1 MTNKEY
7 LQECQFRQVF
17 DTQIREHILGPGLA
31 KEIICCK
38 EDASD
43 EILDG
48 DPKELYTTGVVYPT
62 HILSD
67 DNNDESNSDESENEE
82 ESDEQTVVL
91 DDDDEDSDGDDED
104 ESNSDPVKESQIQND
119 RERTACSDHIGLIT
133 CIDPNCEKITISI
146 NYAKYHRLSK
156 EEGTQ
161 VKVKLGYHYDKLK
174 ELLSKYDTVD
184 GNDKAES
191 YISIDEDTKTI
202 SLKRGDYKP
211 EYPKIEGDLVE
222 INYLFKKLFSP
233 SFYQREVKTYS
244 CTLDIKDN
252 VIEQED
258 FTIVCK
264 CYCRTN
270 KNGSTKQY
278 LKVLIRNKKQF
289 KGLYIHQAPTESCLF
304 QLCMRVTPVNHLLVT
319 YTDPVNY
326 AFDTENNETEYLYR
340 NIVNY
345 GKGVGCA
352 VNWKTSGEW
361 IETAYIPHSE
371 VKKFSNSLDGEYC
384 EPFGLE
390 EQKLN
395 DACKLINLSHWK
407 KDDSNYISRLEKFV
421 AGYALWVDKQKEDA
435 AKEPQ
440 FQSIYHK
447 ILNLQD
453 NLLTR
458 LRDNIKYL
466 KSNPIALDCFQ
477 LANTAMLIQM
487 TIARNPHFKKNR
499 DVSDIVEDG
508 EIINSLT
515 WFKDNEENASDDKKV
530 SYRPFQLAFL
540 LMNVKSTFVED
551 DEFRQKYVDLIWFPT
566 GGGKTE
572 AYLALTALTIIARRK
587 TSQSDAEANGVSV
600 IMRYTLRLLTTQQ
613 FERASYLICALE
625 FMRNQQSINLGHGG
639 RITIGR
645 WIGQEKGDKR
655 TKFINGLQNGD
666 KAKTNPF
673 PVTYCPWCGGKLVR
687 DSKMNGA
694 YNHGYINEGETQCQN
709 NNCLFHN
716 AYLPIQYVDDIL
728 YRNPPTLLLATV
740 DKFANLTKKEAAKML
755 GYGTD
760 AKSPDLIIQ
769 DELHLISGPLG
780 SMVGFFEM
788 IVELLASKG
797 GHSPKIIASTATT
810 RNTGD
815 QVYKLYNREVNVFPA
830 QGITYNDNFF
840 SHVEKKS
847 MRRHIGISP
856 QAFPVKAEIRII
868 AQLILAKIALLKTYL
883 KEICVDI
890 TDTTEVSKAL
900 LENGQL
906 RKEIDPYWTLV
917 LYYNS
922 LKDLGRTRSRVS
934 QEIFEN
940 LRTQKRY
947 MQFPPAFDFVW
958 SGIDKRVQE
967 FTSRMDSSQI
977 KDMLTRAESQARLTE
992 NKETHILH
1000 ENESNLDLVLASN
1013 MISVGIDVARWNVML
1028 MSGQPRSNSEYIQSS
1043 SRVAR
1048 NHMGLVVNIYSPQ
1061 RIRECSMFEN
1071 FTSYHEAYYK
1081 YVEPLSLTP
1090 VTIQILKNNILNN
1103 IRKCYQAYICS
1114 SSDKDSVLRS
1124 LIDEMQER
1132 FDLDKELAEFA
1143 NNELCSRWNSNDDKD
1158 YVTSLR
1164 DVDPNCYTRIQELK
1178 YK

>member
-1 MTNKEY
+1 MNE
-7 LQECQFRQVF
+7 QELRQVF
-17 DTQIREHILGPGLA
+17 ETQIREHILGPGLA

-38 EDASD
+38 DDASD

-48 DPKELYTTGVVYPT
+48 DPKELYTTGVLYPT
-62 HILSD
+62 LIASD
-67 DNNDESNSDESENEE
+67 DNDGGGNGDELEDDEPTDNLS
-82 ESDEQTVVL
+82 VIL
-91 DDDDEDSDGDDED
+91 DDEDDGSDVDDED
-104 ESNSDPVKESQIQND
+104 DRVSDTAKESQIPDD

-133 CIDPNCEKITISI
+133 CIEPKCEKVTISI
-146 NYAKYHRLSK
+146 NYAKYRRLPKDESK
-156 EEGTQ
+156 Q
-161 VKVKLGYHYDKLK
+161 VKVKLGYHFDKIK
-174 ELLSKYDTVD
+174 ELLAKYDAVD
-184 GNDKAES
+184 GNEKSES
-191 YISIDEDTKTI
+191 YICIDDVNRTV
-202 SLKRGDYKP
+202 SLKGGDYKP
-211 EYPKIEGDLVE
+211 NYPKMEGDLVE
-222 INYLFKKLFSP
+222 VNYLFKKLFSP
-233 SFYQREVKTYS
+233 SFYQREEKSYT
-244 CTLDIKDN
+244 CTLGLQDN
-252 VIEQED
+252 VSPIEDDD
-258 FTIVCK
+258 FIITCK
-264 CYCRTN
+264 SYCRTN
-270 KNGSTKQY
+270 KNGNIKKY
-278 LKVLIRNKKQF
+278 LKILVRNKKKYRGQF
-289 KGLYIHQAPTESCLF
+289 IQKAPTESCLF
-304 QLCMRVTPVNHLLVT
+304 QLCMRVTPVNHFLVT
-319 YTDPVNY
+319 YTDPVSY

-340 NIVNY
+340 NTLNF

-352 VNWKTSGEW
+352 VNWNARGEW

-371 VKKFSNSLDGEYC
+371 VKKFSNSLDEDYC
-384 EPFGLE
+384 KPLGLD
-390 EQKLN
+390 EQELN
-395 DACKLINLSHWK
+395 DACRLINLSHWR
-407 KDDSNYISRLEKFV
+407 KDDSNYISRLEKFI
-421 AGYALWVDKQKEDA
+421 AGYAEWVNKQKKDA

-440 FQSIYHK
+440 FQAVYNN
-447 ILNLQD
+447 ILKRQDVLLHRLQD
-453 NLLTR
+453 N
-458 LRDNIKYL
+458 IEYL
-466 KSNPIALDCFQ
+466 KNNATALDCFQ

-499 DVSDIVEDG
+499 DVDVINEDAKVLNNL
-508 EIINSLT
+508 E
-515 WFKDNEENASDDKKV
+515 WFEENGAEA

-551 DEFRQKYVDLIWFPT
+551 DEFRQKNVDLIWFPT

-587 TSQSDAEANGVSV
+587 TAQTIAEANGVSV

-625 FMRNQQSINLGHGG
+625 FMRNQQSINLGLGG

-645 WIGQEKGDKR
+645 WIGQEKGKKR
-655 TKFINGLQNGD
+655 EKYIKGLQEGEKD
-666 KAKTNPF
+666 KTNPF
-673 PVTYCPWCGGKLVR
+673 PITYCPWCGGKLVR
-687 DSKMNGA
+687 DIKMNGA
-694 YNHGYINEGETQCQN
+694 YNHGYINDGETQCQN
-709 NNCLFHN
+709 NKCPFHSKN
-716 AYLPIQYVDDIL
+716 LPIQYVDNEL
-728 YRNPPTLLLATV
+728 YKNSPTLLLATV
-740 DKFANLTKKEAAKML
+740 DKFANLTKRDAAKML
-755 GYGTD
+755 GVGTD

-788 IVELLASKG
+788 IVELIASKG
-797 GHSPKIIASTATT
+797 GHCPKVIASTATT

-815 QVYKLYNREVNVFPA
+815 QVYKLYNKEVIVFPA

-840 SHVEKKS
+840 SHVEDKS
-847 MRRHIGISP
+847 MRRHIGICP

-868 AQLILAKIALLKTYL
+868 AQLILAKISLLKTYL
-883 KEICVDI
+883 KKIGVDI
-890 TDTTEVSKAL
+890 TDTSEISKAL

-977 KDMLTRAESQARLTE
+977 KDMLTRAESPARLTE
-992 NKETHILH
+992 NEETHLLY
-1000 ENESNLDLVLASN
+1000 ENELNLDLVLASN

-1103 IRKCYQAYICS
+1103 IRKCYQDYICTM
-1114 SSDKDSVLRS
+1114 SDKDSVLNS
-1124 LIDEMQER
+1124 LVNEMRER
-1132 FDLDKELAEFA
+1132 FDLDKELVEFA
-1143 NNELCSRWNSNDDKD
+1143 KNEFNSRWDSNDF
-1158 YVTSLR
+1158 VQSLR

-1178 YK
+1178 Y

>member
-1 MTNKEY
+1 MNE
-7 LQECQFRQVF
+7 QELRQVF
-17 DTQIREHILGPGLA
+17 ETQIREHILGPGLA

-48 DPKELYTTGVVYPT
+48 DPKELYTTGVLYPT
-62 HILSD
+62 LIPS
-67 DNNDESNSDESENEE
+67 DNNDDGSIDDELED
-82 ESDEQTVVL
+82 DEATGDQPVVL
-91 DDDDEDSDGDDED
+91 DDDDEDSDSGKED
-104 ESNSDPVKESQIQND
+104 ESDTDSAKESQIPDD
-119 RERTACSDHIGLIT
+119 RDRTACSDHIGLIT
-133 CIDPNCEKITISI
+133 CIEPKCEKVTISI
-146 NYAKYHRLSK
+146 NYAKYRRLSK
-156 EEGTQ
+156 DEIPQ
-161 VKVKLGYHYDKLK
+161 VKVKLGYHYDKIK
-174 ELLSKYDTVD
+174 ELFAKYDAVD

-191 YISIDEDTKTI
+191 YISIDDDNRTI

-211 EYPKIEGDLVE
+211 DYPKIEGDLVE
-222 INYLFKKLFSP
+222 VNYLFKKIFSP
-233 SFYQREVKTYS
+233 SFYQREEKTYT
-244 CTLDIKDN
+244 CTLEIKDN

-258 FTIVCK
+258 FAIVCK
-264 CYCRTN
+264 SYCRNN
-270 KNGSTKQY
+270 KNGNTKKY
-278 LKVLIRNKKQF
+278 LKILVRNKKKY
-289 KGLYIHQAPTESCLF
+289 KGQYIQKAPTESCLF
-304 QLCMRVTPVNHLLVT
+304 QLCMRITPVNHPLVT

-340 NIVNY
+340 NIVNF

-352 VNWKTSGEW
+352 VNWNTSGEW

-371 VKKFSNSLDGEYC
+371 VKKFSNSLDEDYC
-384 EPFGLE
+384 DSLGLD
-390 EQKLN
+390 EQEIN
-395 DACKLINLSHWK
+395 EACKLINLSHWQ
-407 KDDSNYISRLEKFV
+407 KDDPNYISRLEKFV
-421 AGYALWVDKQKEDA
+421 TGYAIWVNKQNVDA
-435 AKEPQ
+435 VKEPQ
-440 FQSIYHK
+440 FEPIYK
-447 ILNLQD
+447 DILKWQKVLLQRLQD
-453 NLLTR
+453 N
-458 LRDNIKYL
+458 IEYL
-466 KSNPIALDCFQ
+466 KTNPIALDCFQ

-487 TIARNPHFKKNR
+487 TIARNSHFAKNR
-499 DVSDIVEDG
+499 DIDTINEGVDILNNLD
-508 EIINSLT
+508 
-515 WFKDNEENASDDKKV
+515 WFRENEENVKEPA

-540 LMNVKSTFVED
+540 LMNVRSTFEED
-551 DEFRQKYVDLIWFPT
+551 DEYRKDFVDLIWFPT

-587 TSQSDAEANGVSV
+587 TVQSDAEANGVSV

-625 FMRNQQSINLGHGG
+625 FMRNQKTIDLGYGG

-645 WIGQEKGDKR
+645 WIGQEKGKKR
-655 TKFINGLQNGD
+655 EKYIKGLQKGEKD
-666 KAKTNPF
+666 KTNPY

-687 DSKMNGA
+687 DIKLNGV
-694 YNHGYINEGETQCQN
+694 YNHGYINDGKTQCQN
-709 NNCLFHN
+709 KNCLFHN
-716 AYLPIQYVDDIL
+716 AYLPIQYVDNEL
-728 YRNPPTLLLATV
+728 YKNSPTLLLATV
-740 DKFANLTKKEAAKML
+740 DKFANLTKQDAAKML
-755 GYGTD
+755 GIGTD
-760 AKSPDLIIQ
+760 VKSPDLIIQ

-788 IVELLASKG
+788 IVELMASKG
-797 GHSPKIIASTATT
+797 GHRPKVIASTATT

-815 QVYKLYNREVNVFPA
+815 QIYKLYNRDVIVFPA

-840 SHVEKKS
+840 SHVEDKS
-847 MRRHIGISP
+847 MRRHIGICP

-883 KEICVDI
+883 KEIGVDI
-890 TDTTEVSKAL
+890 TDTSEVSKAL
-900 LENGQL
+900 QQNGQMI
-906 RKEIDPYWTLV
+906 KEIDPYWTLV

-947 MQFPPAFDFVW
+947 MQFPSAFDFVW

-977 KDMLTRAESQARLTE
+977 KDMLTRAESQAKLIE
-992 NKETHILH
+992 NKETHLLH

-1103 IRKCYQAYICS
+1103 IRKCYQTYICS
-1114 SSDKDSVLRS
+1114 MSDKDSVLRS
-1124 LIDEMQER
+1124 LIDEMQKR
-1132 FDLDKELAEFA
+1132 FDLDKELAEYA
-1143 NNELCSRWNSNDDKD
+1143 KEELRARWNSNDNNDF
-1158 YVTSLR
+1158 VTSLR
-1164 DVDPNCYTRIQELK
+1164 DVDPNCYTRIEELK
-1178 YK
+1178 Y

>member
-1 MTNKEY
+1 MNE
-7 LQECQFRQVF
+7 QELRQVF
-17 DTQIREHILGPGLA
+17 ETQIREHILGPGLA

-38 EDASD
+38 EDATD

-48 DPKELYTTGVVYPT
+48 DPKELYTTGVLYPT
-62 HILSD
+62 HILSG
-67 DNNDESNSDESENEE
+67 DNNDESNDEGFEYEE
-82 ESDEQTVVL
+82 EADEQPVVL
-91 DDDDEDSDGDDED
+91 DDDDDGSDGDDED
-104 ESNSDPVKESQIQND
+104 DSNSDSVNESQISDD

-133 CIDPNCEKITISI
+133 CIEPKCEKVTISI
-146 NYAKYHRLSK
+146 NYAKYRRLPKDES
-156 EEGTQ
+156 TQ
-161 VKVKLGYHYDKLK
+161 IKVKLGYHYDKLK
-174 ELLSKYDTVD
+174 ELLAKYDDVD
-184 GNDKAES
+184 GNDKTES
-191 YISIDEDTKTI
+191 YISIDEDNKTI
-202 SLKRGDYKP
+202 SLKRDDYKP
-211 EYPKIEGDLVE
+211 DYPKIEGDLVE
-222 INYLFKKLFSP
+222 VNYLFKKLFSP
-233 SFYQREVKTYS
+233 SFYQREEKTYS
-244 CTLDIKDN
+244 CTLEIKDC
-252 VIEQED
+252 VIEDED
-258 FTIVCK
+258 FIITCK
-264 CYCRTN
+264 SYCRTN
-270 KNGSTKQY
+270 KKGNTKKY
-278 LKVLIRNKKQF
+278 LKVLVRNKKKYKDQ
-289 KGLYIHQAPTESCLF
+289 YIQKAPTESCLF
-304 QLCMRVTPVNHLLVT
+304 QLCMRVSPVNHLLVT

-345 GKGVGCA
+345 GKGIGCA
-352 VNWKTSGEW
+352 VNWNTSGEW

-371 VKKFSNSLDGEYC
+371 VKKFSSSLDKNYC
-384 EPFGLE
+384 ESLGLN
-390 EQKLN
+390 EQELN
-395 DACKLINLSHWK
+395 DACKLISLSHWR
-407 KDDSNYISRLEKFV
+407 KDDSKYISRLKKFV
-421 AGYALWVDKQKEDA
+421 AGYALWVNKQSEDA

-440 FQSIYHK
+440 FETIYK
-447 ILNLQD
+447 NILKRQYDLLLRLQ
-453 NLLTR
+453 
-458 LRDNIKYL
+458 DNIKYL
-466 KSNPIALDCFQ
+466 IDNPIALECFQ

-499 DVSDIVEDG
+499 DVDDIVENGD
-508 EIINSLT
+508 IINSLT
-515 WFKDNEENASDDKKV
+515 WFKDNEENASDDKKA

-540 LMNVKSTFVED
+540 LMNVKSTFEED
-551 DEFRQKYVDLIWFPT
+551 DEYRKNYVDLIWFPT

-587 TSQSDAEANGVSV
+587 TAQSDAEANGVSV

-625 FMRNQQSINLGHGG
+625 FMRNQQTINLGHGG

-645 WIGQEKGDKR
+645 WIGQEKGKKR
-655 TKFINGLQNGD
+655 EKYIKGLEEGKKD
-666 KAKTNPF
+666 KTNPF

-687 DSKMNGA
+687 DIKKDGA
-694 YNHGYINEGETQCQN
+694 YNHGYINDGETQCQN
-709 NNCLFHN
+709 NQCLFHSKS
-716 AYLPIQYVDDIL
+716 LPIQYVDNEL
-728 YRNPPTLLLATV
+728 YENSPTLLLATV
-740 DKFANLTKKEAAKML
+740 DKFANLTKNNAAKML
-755 GYGTD
+755 GVGTD

-788 IVELLASKG
+788 IVELIASKG
-797 GHSPKIIASTATT
+797 GHRPKVIASTATT

-815 QVYKLYNREVNVFPA
+815 QINKLYNREVNVFPA
-830 QGITYNDNFF
+830 LGITYNDNFF
-840 SHVEKKS
+840 SHVEDKS
-847 MRRHIGISP
+847 MRRHIGICP

-868 AQLILAKIALLKTYL
+868 AQLILAKITLLKTYL
-883 KEICVDI
+883 KEIGVDI
-890 TDTTEVSKAL
+890 TDTSEVSKAL

-947 MQFPPAFDFVW
+947 MQFPTAFDFVW

-992 NKETHILH
+992 NEKTHLIH

-1048 NHMGLVVNIYSPQ
+1048 NHMGLVVNTYSPQ

-1103 IRKCYQAYICS
+1103 IRKCYQDYICS
-1114 SSDKDSVLRS
+1114 MSDKNSILDSLVNEMRERFCLDTELVKYAQEELRS
-1124 LIDEMQER
+1124 RWDS
-1132 FDLDKELAEFA
+1132 
-1143 NNELCSRWNSNDDKD
+1143 NEEGNFVS
-1158 YVTSLR
+1158 SLR

-1178 YK
+1178 Y